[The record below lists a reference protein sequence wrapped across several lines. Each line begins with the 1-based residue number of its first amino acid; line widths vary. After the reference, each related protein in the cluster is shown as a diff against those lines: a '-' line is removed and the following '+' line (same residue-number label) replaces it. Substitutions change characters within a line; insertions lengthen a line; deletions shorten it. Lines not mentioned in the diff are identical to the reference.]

1 MGLGMK
7 TWTIAALG
15 AGAGLLLAGCAATPP
30 GGARAKIETPAACED
45 LTVHI
50 YFEPESAEVTDEGR
64 AVLSQAASSA
74 KACKVE
80 RVKVLGLADAV
91 GAPAANLELSKQR
104 VASVTKALIANGLP
118 AAEFDLAAA
127 GQQGAVTQD
136 GEARPLRRRADVTLE
151 LTTP

>member
-1 MGLGMK
+1 MGPGLKTFGALGLAA
-7 TWTIAALG
+7 AALV
-15 AGAGLLLAGCAATPP
+15 LAGCETP
-30 GGARAKIETPAACED
+30 GGARGRIVQAPPACED
-45 LTVHI
+45 VTVQI
-50 YFEPESAEVTDEGR
+50 YFEADSAEVTDEGR

-104 VASVTKALIANGLP
+104 VASVTRTLIATGLP
-118 AAEFDLAAA
+118 AGDFDLAAA

-151 LTTP
+151 MTTP

>member
-7 TWTIAALG
+7 TWTIAALS
-15 AGAGLLLAGCAATPP
+15 AGAGLVLAGCATTPP

-64 AVLSQAASSA
+64 AVLTQAASSA

-104 VASVTKALIANGLP
+104 VASVTKALIATGLP
-118 AAEFDLAAA
+118 AGEFDLAAA
-127 GQQGAVTQD
+127 GQQGAVTQSGD
-136 GEARPLRRRADVTLE
+136 ARPLRRRADVTLE

>member
-1 MGLGMK
+1 MGLGTK

-15 AGAGLLLAGCAATPP
+15 AGLALAGCATTPP
-30 GGARAKIETPAACED
+30 GGPRAKIETPAACEN

-64 AVLSQAASSA
+64 AVLSQAATSA
-74 KACKVE
+74 KTCKVE

-104 VASVTKALIANGLP
+104 VASVTRALIATGLP
-118 AAEFDLAAA
+118 AGEFDLAAA